1 VEPSLDSGTP
11 LRVLHLV
18 TNSLPH
24 TQSGYAVRTHNILT
38 ALRQHGIESLALT
51 RTGYPVMIGKPFC
64 GDEDVVD
71 GIRYRRT
78 LPPSL
83 GATPQGRLEQEVDEA
98 IHLVEEFRPH
108 VLHATT
114 DFRNALVA
122 QAVSAATGI
131 PWVLEV
137 RGLLEKTWIAS
148 HRSPEG
154 RARAAESE
162 KVARIAAAEAR
173 LARQAGA
180 VVTLSRTMAEVL
192 RDRGVRAENITLVP
206 NGVDSSLLDEELSPA
221 QARARIDSPLP
232 ADALAVGA
240 VSALVDYEGFDTL
253 LRAVAALLQ
262 GSLVPEHVRDRLH
275 VVLVGDGVSAPALS
289 KLARELGIADR
300 LHIPGRVPRDRARD
314 WVQALDVVVVPRRD
328 LEVSRTVTPQKP
340 IEAMALAR
348 PVVVSDLPALRETV
362 ENSAGEAV
370 GVLVP
375 PDDSQALGAALAALL
390 ADPARRAALGAA
402 GRAAAAER
410 TWAAMM
416 GRYEGAYRAV
426 LGGGS

>member
-1 VEPSLDSGTP
+1 
-11 LRVLHLV
+11 
-18 TNSLPH
+18 
-24 TQSGYAVRTHNILT
+24 
-38 ALRQHGIESLALT
+38 
-51 RTGYPVMIGKPFC
+51 
-64 GDEDVVD
+64 
-71 GIRYRRT
+71 
-78 LPPSL
+78 
-83 GATPQGRLEQEVDEA
+83 
-98 IHLVEEFRPH
+98 IHLVEESRPH

-114 DFRNALVA
+114 DFRNAMVA

-348 PVVVSDLPALRETV
+348 PVVVSDLPALRETITD
-362 ENSAGEAV
+362 SAGRLHGAI
-370 GVLVP
+370 VP
-375 PDDSQALGAALAALL
+375 PDDPDALAATLVEAL
-390 ADPARRAALGAA
+390 AANG
-402 GRAAAAER
+402 GRGETLAAARQAAQER
-410 TWAAMM
+410 TWPVLMN
-416 GRYEGAYRAV
+416 RYELAYARAV
-426 LGGGS
+426 QQNLEEDRDGE